1 MVEQA
6 KLQKNQKV
14 ETRNHFK
21 NGATLKSQMSRNFII
36 KNMMKKI
43 LMSAAFIGL
52 IFVCSCSK
60 DEKAGGGGISVYYVL
75 EGLYGNNPQNPRTGT
90 VLEIIS
96 DMTMPSGSNQHGLL
110 MTPYT
115 SVARDYTSGTTVTL
129 RGESMLTY
137 TTITVKLYKDGVLW
151 KSNTTTA
158 TGAGNYAVA
167 TVTGTL

>member
-1 MVEQA
+1 MA
-6 KLQKNQKV
+6 K
-14 ETRNHFK
+14 
-21 NGATLKSQMSRNFII
+21 LKSQMIRNLLIKII
-36 KNMMKKI
+36 MKKI
-43 LMSAAFIGL
+43 LMSLAFIGL
-52 IFVCSCSK
+52 IFTYSCSK
-60 DEKAGGGGISVYYVL
+60 DEKGSGSSISVYYVL
-75 EGLYGNNPQNPRTGT
+75 EGLYGTNPQNPHTGN

-151 KSNTTTA
+151 KTNSATA
-158 TGAGNYAVA
+158 TGPGNYAVA

>member
-1 MVEQA
+1 
-6 KLQKNQKV
+6 
-14 ETRNHFK
+14 
-21 NGATLKSQMSRNFII
+21 
-36 KNMMKKI
+36 MKTIMRKF
-43 LMSAAFIGL
+43 LMGMALIGL
-52 IFVCSCSK
+52 IFAYSCSK
-60 DEKAGGGGISVYYVL
+60 DNNGSGSGISVYYVL
-75 EGLYGNNPQNPRTGT
+75 EGLYGSNPVSPHTGN

-115 SVARDYTSGTTVTL
+115 SVAREYTSGTTVTL

-158 TGAGNYAVA
+158 TGPGNYAVA
-167 TVTGTL
+167 TVTGTI